1 VSCDVAQA
9 RGEGRST
16 PQPRSEMVMPASST
30 PHFRA
35 RLLVAEDNPVNLD
48 IATRILETMG
58 CNVVGAKNGAV
69 AAGLLAREKFDL
81 VFMDCEMPE
90 MGGLEATKLARNF
103 ETSQSQGAPY
113 RRVPIIALT
122 SHALDDVR
130 QKCLAAGMDDLIAK
144 PFSIAKLRDT
154 LHRWIADLESAEP
167 APSARRG
174 MDAASPPPKDDAVI
188 DRAVMDAVLQ
198 AQGKGGYPFLIRLY
212 ERFAGLAPRHM
223 ASLWENYRA
232 GLPDA
237 LWRSAHN
244 FKSGAG
250 AVGARDLAARC
261 AALEKEARENGLGGV
276 EPMLKALETELA
288 GTTKHLNILVEELGR
303 RAGET

>member
-1 VSCDVAQA
+1 MPQ
-9 RGEGRST
+9 ST
-16 PQPRSEMVMPASST
+16 S
-30 PHFRA
+30 HFRA

-58 CNVVGAKNGAV
+58 CSVVGAPNGAV
-69 AAGLLAREKFDL
+69 AASLLAREKFDL

-103 ETSQSQGAPY
+103 EAAQSQGAPY
-113 RRVPIIALT
+113 RRIPIVALT

-130 QKCLAAGMDDLIAK
+130 QQCLAAGMDDLIAK
-144 PFSIAKLRDT
+144 PFSKAKLRDT
-154 LHRWIADLESAEP
+154 LHRWIGDLQSAGPSAPDSGTVAAPP
-167 APSARRG
+167 APPS
-174 MDAASPPPKDDAVI
+174 DNAVI
-188 DRAVMDAVLQ
+188 DRATMNAVLES
-198 AQGKGGYPFLIRLY
+198 QGKAGFPFLQRLY
-212 ERFAGLAPRHM
+212 DRFAGLAARHM
-223 ASLWENYRA
+223 ATLWENYRA

-237 LWRSAHN
+237 LWRTAHN

-276 EPMLKALETELA
+276 EPMLKALEADLA
-288 GTTKHLNILVEELGR
+288 DTIKHLNILVEELGK